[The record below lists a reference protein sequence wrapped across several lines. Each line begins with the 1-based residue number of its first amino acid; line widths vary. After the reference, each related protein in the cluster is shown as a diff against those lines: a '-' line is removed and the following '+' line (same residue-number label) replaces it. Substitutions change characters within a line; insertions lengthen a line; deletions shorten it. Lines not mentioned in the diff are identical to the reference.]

1 MNLIELDKLQK
12 EYESRLLEVKGL
24 NRKELFDKKLLALKV
39 ELGELANE
47 HRGFK
52 FWSKNQEPTKNYHTT
67 AGTTS
72 ENAAYFKCMD
82 EDGCGDYFHHE
93 DFKNLFDE
101 PDYDECPKCK
111 VGYVAAFRPKNPLLE
126 EFIDCLKFSLS
137 IAADLDIEPQDLY
150 PWHGEI
156 DEDLPKTF
164 NLAFYY
170 IGALSVTPGKV
181 SQKNYFQNFFLHLM
195 SLGFKHFNFTEEQI
209 TAAFKEKHQVNY
221 KRLESGY

>member
-24 NRKELFDKKLLALKV
+24 NRKDLFDKKLLALKT

-47 HRGFK
+47 QRTWK
-52 FWSKNQEPTKNYHTT
+52 FWSKDQEPRTTKRVICDQCEGTGNVYWDSNYVD
-67 AGTTS
+67 
-72 ENAAYFKCMD
+72 EEKKYLKC
-82 EDGCGDYFHHE
+82 
-93 DFKNLFDE
+93 
-101 PDYDECPKCK
+101 ECCRGFGK
-111 VGYVAAFRPKNPLLE
+111 ASKNPLLE

-137 IAADLDIEPQDLY
+137 IASDLDIEPQDIY

-221 KRLESGY
+221 KRLETGY